1 MLCISHDLSVVR
13 YVSDRVAVM
22 QNGKIVET
30 GDTERLFSNPQ
41 HPYTRSLLS
50 AIPIPDPRKE
60 RQRQIDTAIT

>member
-1 MLCISHDLSVVR
+1 
-13 YVSDRVAVM
+13 M
-22 QNGKIVET
+22 QKGKIVET
-30 GDTERLFSNPQ
+30 GDTEGLFSNPQ